1 MFKEIAVGI
10 DDFYMLRMNDS
21 FYVDKSLLIRD
32 IVNTGAA
39 VTLLTRPRRF
49 GKTLNMSMLK
59 YFFEHPDCRIHEMQA
74 ENREVSY
81 LFEDLAIWQAGS
93 KYQEEQ
99 GKYPVIFLTL
109 KNVKAKNWEEAS
121 LALKN
126 IIANEYKRHKYLLDG
141 NFLDDQ
147 EKEVYTKIM
156 NRDDDLS
163 MKEYSSII
171 ESLSRYLYLHFKKR
185 TIVLIDEYDTPIQHA
200 YLNNYFED
208 AIDFMR
214 DMLTKGLKGNFYLQ
228 KGVLT
233 GIMKVAKESIFSDF
247 NNPDVATLL
256 NYRYS
261 SYFGFT
267 EEEVLSMVKYYK
279 LEEHMPQIT
288 EWYDGYLFGDNLRI
302 YNPWSILNYIANHA
316 QGFKPYWV
324 NTSSNEIIKEVLQ
337 LNKSESKKNIEKL
350 LNGETIKTSIDEHVV
365 YQSITQTSE
374 ASWSFLLHAGYLK
387 MVHSEFVE
395 ALDKYIYDLAIVN
408 REVRIIFKVMLKRY
422 FTEDLKVS
430 DDMLFLVRYLLEG
443 DIKSLE
449 ELIQNLYLTQ
459 VSCFDLP
466 PKKSQKKVTSETQIL
481 SQENFHHGFIL
492 GLFMFAAE
500 HYEVKSNRE
509 YGLGRPDLVLI
520 PRDKEKRAYL
530 FELKYETLQSEVT
543 VEGAL
548 KKAKAQIVDKKYRE
562 GVKGM
567 HSLEKITA
575 IAVGF
580 KGKNV
585 KFEVMES

>member
-1 MFKEIAVGI
+1 
-10 DDFYMLRMNDS
+10 
-21 FYVDKSLLIRD
+21 
-32 IVNTGAA
+32 
-39 VTLLTRPRRF
+39 
-49 GKTLNMSMLK
+49 
-59 YFFEHPDCRIHEMQA
+59 
-74 ENREVSY
+74 

-126 IIANEYKRHKYLLDG
+126 IIANEYIRHSYLLENDT
-141 NFLDDQ
+141 LKDY

-156 NRDDDLS
+156 GQNEELS
-163 MKEYSSII
+163 MKKYSNII
-171 ESLSRYLYLHFKKR
+171 ADLSRYLYLHFKKR

-302 YNPWSILNYIANHA
+302 YNPWSILNYIANHT

-350 LNGETIKTSIDEHVV
+350 LNGEIIKTKIEEHVV
-365 YQSITQTSE
+365 YQNITKNSE

-387 MVHSEFVE
+387 VVGKEQKG
-395 ALDKYIYDLAIVN
+395 KYIIYDLAIPN
-408 REVRIIFKVMLKRY
+408 LEVETIFEEMLKRY
-422 FTEDLKVS
+422 FIEDLKVS